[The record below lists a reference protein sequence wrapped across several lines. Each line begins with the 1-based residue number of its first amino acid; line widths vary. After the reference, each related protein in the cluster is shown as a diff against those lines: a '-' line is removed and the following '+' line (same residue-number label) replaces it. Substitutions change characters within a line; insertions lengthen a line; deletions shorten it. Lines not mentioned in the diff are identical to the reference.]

1 MLPVIPLNAGDQAIL
16 IHSYKLPPA
25 KIERISMRN
34 RIFIGILSIFLML
47 LTSGCQKVYYDTM
60 EKFGV
65 HKRDI
70 MVDRVEDARDSQE
83 EAKEQFQ
90 SALEQF
96 SSVLNFKGGKLEE
109 KYKTLQAEYDKSEA
123 KADDV
128 KERIDAV
135 EDVSEALFSEWKNEL
150 DQYSSASLRRD
161 SERKM
166 VQTRR
171 QYDQLI
177 VAMRKAETKIDP
189 VLRAFRDQ
197 VLYLKHNLNA
207 QAIASL
213 QSELVNVESDIADP
227 VQEMERSIGEA
238 NSFIKPMHGYSAY
251 SACDFTA
258 TCCRIPDCWPGNAFL
273 DQYPAYHFRRSP
285 WYDPCTLG
293 YCEKEREIGTENR
306 F

>member
-1 MLPVIPLNAGDQAIL
+1 
-16 IHSYKLPPA
+16 
-25 KIERISMRN
+25 MRSH
-34 RIFIGILSIFLML
+34 RGFVFLSLFAVFIFSA
-47 LTSGCQKVYYDTM
+47 GCQKAYYDTM

-70 MVDRVEDARDSQE
+70 MVDRVEEARDSQE

-96 SSVLNFKGGKLEE
+96 TTVLNFKGGKLED

-128 KERIDAV
+128 KKRIDAV
-135 EDVSEALFSEWKNEL
+135 EDVSEALFDEWDDEL
-150 DQYSSASLRRD
+150 DQYSNASLRRD

-166 VQTRR
+166 VQTRL

-177 VAMRKAETKIDP
+177 KAMRKAEAKIDP

-213 QSELVNVESDIADP
+213 QSELVGVESDIADLI
-227 VQEMERSIGEA
+227 QEMEKSIGEA
-238 NSFIKPMHGYSAY
+238 NSFIKTM
-251 SACDFTA
+251 
-258 TCCRIPDCWPGNAFL
+258 L
-273 DQYPAYHFRRSP
+273 
-285 WYDPCTLG
+285 
-293 YCEKEREIGTENR
+293 EE
-306 F
+306 

>member
-1 MLPVIPLNAGDQAIL
+1 
-16 IHSYKLPPA
+16 
-25 KIERISMRN
+25 MRN
-34 RIFIGILSIFLML
+34 KIFTVSCTFLFML
-47 LTSGCQKVYYDTM
+47 LAVGCQKAYYGAM

-70 MVDRVEDARDSQE
+70 MVDRVEKARDSQE

-96 SSVLNFKGGKLEE
+96 STVLNYKGGKLED

-123 KADDV
+123 RAEDV

-135 EDVSEALFSEWKNEL
+135 EDVSEALFDEWENEL
-150 DQYSSASLRRD
+150 DQYTSESLRRD
-161 SERKM
+161 SKRKM

-177 VAMRKAETKIDP
+177 VAMRKAESKIAP
-189 VLRAFRDQ
+189 VINAFRDQ

-213 QSELVNVESDIADP
+213 QNELVAVESDIAELIS
-227 VQEMERSIGEA
+227 EMEKSIGEA
-238 NSFIKPMHGYSAY
+238 NSFIRTM
-251 SACDFTA
+251 
-258 TCCRIPDCWPGNAFL
+258 L
-273 DQYPAYHFRRSP
+273 
-285 WYDPCTLG
+285 
-293 YCEKEREIGTENR
+293 E
-306 F
+306 